1 MVSRE
6 TYSVSV
12 SVCAR
17 RQRKEAEIKQEEE
30 GHERVRLDSART
42 ALLAERQ
49 QARLSKQLRRDLDRS
64 NVKLAQE
71 QRQRSVIHS
80 FIHSFGAIL

>member
-1 MVSRE
+1 MVSWE
-6 TYSVSV
+6 TYSVSM

-17 RQRKEAEIKQEEE
+17 RQRKEVEIKQEEE

-42 ALLAERQ
+42 ALLVERQ
-49 QARLSKQLRRDLDRS
+49 QARLSRQLRRDFDRT

-71 QRQRSVIHS
+71 QRQQSVIHS
-80 FIHSFGAIL
+80 VGAIL